1 MEFKTTIKI
10 EKPSFQFSHAESI
23 LLMGSCFAE
32 NIGQELNKRF
42 FSVDINPFGTLYN
55 PSSIAKSLWILIEEK
70 LFDEREL
77 FEHEGLFHSFMHHSR
92 FSSVS
97 AKESL
102 SAINSRLTVSSQQI
116 KTTERLILTFGT
128 AWVYRLGSTKE
139 VVANCHK
146 LPEKIFTRSRLSVD
160 EITDEW
166 RDLLIS
172 LWKINPKLKVLFT
185 VSPIRHWKDGANGN
199 QLSKATLLLAIDKL
213 CKSFPEQTEYFPSY
227 EIMIDELRDYRFYA
241 SDMLHPSHVAIE
253 YIWER
258 FSESFIRKETINILK
273 DLSEVQKAVDH
284 RPFNPN
290 SGQYKKFLLNTI
302 NKAEL
307 INNNIQSA
315 VLTDT
320 INELKGRVSN
330 LL

>member
-1 MEFKTTIKI
+1 VEFKTTIKI
-10 EKPSFQFSHAESI
+10 EKPSFQFSHTESI

-32 NIGQELNKRF
+32 NIGQELSKRF

-102 SAINSRLTVSSQQI
+102 SAINSRLAVSSQQI
-116 KTTERLILTFGT
+116 KTMERLILTFGT

-241 SDMLHPSHVAIE
+241 SDMLHPSPMAIE

-320 INELKGRVSN
+320 INELRGRVSN